1 MITSM
6 LPMFSFLLGFIMAS
20 SPSPD
25 RKHGLY
31 RQPSRFGCERSRF
44 RSPAGPVFCIGPHHP
59 KPDQPRPLLRGGAR
73 RVLLP
78 VRRVPPTARVGCY
91 YVGGF
96 AARCSC
102 FGASLS
108 SCAVCGSSV
117 RTLGVGLHAASV
129 WWAIFSI
136 WC

>member
-1 MITSM
+1 M

-59 KPDQPRPLLRGGAR
+59 KPDQPRPLWRGGAR

-91 YVGGF
+91 YVGGGGLLLV
-96 AARCSC
+96 APVSGPRY
-102 FGASLS
+102 LL
-108 SCAVCGSSV
+108 V
-117 RTLGVGLHAASV
+117 RRVDHP
-129 WWAIFSI
+129 
-136 WC
+136 